1 MRGPVVTV
9 CPLDTQI
16 VGLASFVLLVLSP
29 NILERILALRQEDVP
44 GGMAGLQGQ
53 VQSRARQRQLGG
65 TYSRVG
71 EALVPTFPR
80 KSA

>member
-1 MRGPVVTV
+1 MGH
-9 CPLDTQI
+9 
-16 VGLASFVLLVLSP
+16 VLSP
-29 NILERILALRQEDVP
+29 LEAQVTRLLRTADADPYPDSRQEDVP

-65 TYSRVG
+65 TYSQVG
-71 EALVPTFPR
+71 EALVPTSPR